1 MAAAAVPIHGGDNPT
16 AFRVGER
23 AAKCFACDWSGDVFD
38 FYATLHPECDGP
50 GGAAKVL
57 GQLPQA
63 KAKAKA
69 NGKAVGGTSRGKAYT
84 TLQEALEAAER
95 LPWGQG
101 EGRLGKAAFLY
112 AYPAANGRVTAYVAR
127 YERRSVVAGEPKR
140 QKTFRPISLHGDGW
154 KIADPP
160 GKWPLYNLP
169 TIIAA
174 PLVLLFEGE
183 KCCGFAQALGFAV
196 TTSAHGAQAPA
207 KTDWTPLAGKTVAIF
222 PDRGTAGE
230 NYLEKDLTLLA
241 GLELRPVIKIVRLP
255 VPEDGDDLEQ
265 WLEERDSWEPQR
277 IRAEL
282 ARLIEE
288 APPWRP
294 ATDEPGASAPPGPA
308 ATAAAGRPI
317 QPHEGDDDPHRLART
332 FLDRARH
339 PDGLTLRS
347 WREEWHR
354 WDGAAYRVAPAPEI
368 RGELTGAIKAEFDR
382 INLKALRAYHGKGP
396 VPTVRPVTT
405 KVVGNVLQAL
415 TDLALLR
422 TCECPAA
429 PAWLRDDP
437 PWPADEILPTRNAL
451 VHLPSLA
458 AGRPCTRP
466 PTPAFFCPY
475 NLAFD
480 FDPKAAEPARWLAF
494 LSQLWPDDPQS
505 IEMLQEWFGY
515 LLTPDTSF
523 QKMLLLIGPKRAGKG
538 TIARV
543 LTALV
548 GPENVASPTFTK
560 LATEF
565 GLASLIGKV
574 AAILP
579 DARLSSRADQAVIV
593 ERLLSISG
601 EDAQSIPRKYRDDW
615 EGKLAVRLTLLSNEL
630 PKLRD
635 ASSALPSRMLIL
647 RLTQEFL
654 GREDRGLFD
663 ALRAELPGILL
674 WAVHGWVRLRAR
686 GKFTQPASGQDLV
699 EVMEA
704 LASSIKTFL
713 EDRCRVAQ
721 GLAVV
726 KDELYAAWK
735 AWCQENGREPG
746 DSANLG
752 RLLYASI
759 PHLGASRIRRDRR
772 QITTYL
778 GVALKDPSEMSGQA
792 EYIPP
797 PF

>member
-1 MAAAAVPIHGGDNPT
+1 M
-16 AFRVGER
+16 
-23 AAKCFACDWSGDVFD
+23 
-38 FYATLHPECDGP
+38 
-50 GGAAKVL
+50 
-57 GQLPQA
+57 
-63 KAKAKA
+63 
-69 NGKAVGGTSRGKAYT
+69 
-84 TLQEALEAAER
+84 
-95 LPWGQG
+95 
-101 EGRLGKAAFLY
+101 
-112 AYPAANGRVTAYVAR
+112 
-127 YERRSVVAGEPKR
+127 
-140 QKTFRPISLHGDGW
+140 
-154 KIADPP
+154 
-160 GKWPLYNLP
+160 
-169 TIIAA
+169 
-174 PLVLLFEGE
+174 
-183 KCCGFAQALGFAV
+183 
-196 TTSAHGAQAPA
+196 
-207 KTDWTPLAGKTVAIF
+207 AIF
-222 PDRGTAGE
+222 PDRGKAGE
-230 NYLEKDLTLLA
+230 AYLEKVRARLA
-241 GLELRPVIKIVRLP
+241 GLEPRPTIKIVRLP
-255 VPEDGDDLEQ
+255 VPEEGDDLEQ
-265 WLEERDSWEPQR
+265 WLEERDSWEPER
-277 IRAEL
+277 IQAEL

-288 APPWRP
+288 APPWQP
-294 ATDEPGASAPPGPA
+294 ATDGPRAPAPPGPGPS
-308 ATAAAGRPI
+308 ATAAAGEPI
-317 QPHEGDDDPHRLART
+317 QPNEGDDDPHRLARS
-332 FLDRARH
+332 FLERARH

-382 INLKALRAYHGKGP
+382 INIQALRAYRGKGP

-422 TCECPAA
+422 TRDCPAA
-429 PAWLRDDP
+429 PAWLREDP
-437 PWPADEILPTRNAL
+437 PWPADEVLPTRNAL

-480 FDPKAAEPARWLAF
+480 FDPEAPEPARWLAF
-494 LSQLWPDDPQS
+494 LHQLWPDDPQS

-515 LLTPDTSF
+515 LLTPDTSY

-635 ASSALPSRMLIL
+635 ASAALPSRMLIL
-647 RLTQEFL
+647 RLTREFL

-686 GKFTQPASGQDLV
+686 GKFTQPESGRDLV

-704 LASSIKTFL
+704 LASPIKTFL

-746 DSANLG
+746 DPANLG
-752 RLLYASI
+752 ASST
-759 PHLGASRIRRDRR
+759 PPSPTSEPQGSAEMAGKSRPI
-772 QITTYL
+772 
-778 GVALKDPSEMSGQA
+778 SEWH
-792 EYIPP
+792 
-797 PF
+797 